1 MIMGLYSSS
10 SSGQVVLESIFDTG
24 HIANIVG
31 ATYPRGMVSA
41 NINKYKLSI
50 NFRLLDR

>member
-24 HIANIVG
+24 HIANIIG